1 MRKRESHIRA
11 EEKEDDLIK
20 ANKWNGRESINLTNC
35 NVYKKA
41 ASHLSTPASTKRAS
55 SNS

>member
-1 MRKRESHIRA
+1 MRKRVSHIPT

-41 ASHLSTPASTKRAS
+41 ASHLSAPTSTKRAS